1 MSQFLENR
9 VMMENRAHEICVQR
23 VAHWVAMARK
33 ARREAFQMRAKG
45 YDNMAKILRW
55 DASGYMHKARHF
67 KTNALIYTTSVQ
79 RTREFLAAGPQCV
92 EIF

>member
-33 ARREAFQMRAKG
+33 ARRESFQMRAKG
-45 YDNMAKILRW
+45 YDSMSKILRW
-55 DASGYMHKARHF
+55 DATNHMHRARHF
-67 KTNALIYTTSVQ
+67 KTNALIYATSVQ
-79 RTREFLAAGPQCV
+79 RTRDFLETGK
-92 EIF
+92 